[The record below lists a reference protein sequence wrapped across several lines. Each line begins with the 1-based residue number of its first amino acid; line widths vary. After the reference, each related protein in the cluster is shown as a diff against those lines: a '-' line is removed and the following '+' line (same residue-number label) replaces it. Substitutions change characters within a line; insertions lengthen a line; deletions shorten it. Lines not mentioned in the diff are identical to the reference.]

1 MKKGTLLA
9 VTAIV
14 VGSAIGY
21 RYKKEL
27 LKKIPTTNTLFST
40 SEVENIPVYIREAK
54 TNGEGL

>member
-27 LKKIPTTNTLFST
+27 LKKFRLQINYFQHL
-40 SEVENIPVYIREAK
+40 K
-54 TNGEGL
+54 